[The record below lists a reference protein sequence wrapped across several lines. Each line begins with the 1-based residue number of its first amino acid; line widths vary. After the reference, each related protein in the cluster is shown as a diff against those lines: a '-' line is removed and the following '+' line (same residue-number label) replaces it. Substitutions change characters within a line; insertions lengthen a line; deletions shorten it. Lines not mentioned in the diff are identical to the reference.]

1 MRKQK
6 SNVNWKK
13 LVWLAGI
20 GLVAVILARVWIYYW
35 QNATIDRSIQ
45 KEYLSSVIAQSASS
59 SSYYEKKT
67 VKTKR
72 GDFLIDL
79 VIIDLGKKNMKIIS
93 DTAAKS
99 DCKNNCPAKS
109 LKDYVDSRRGF
120 VGMHGA
126 YFCPPDYSW
135 CKSKVNYY
143 FYPFYNTQ
151 AKFLINAGEIKWL
164 QGSILVFDQNNKA
177 YFFLDGRDFKSL
189 EQFEE
194 KYSTKIQAL
203 ISNSPALI
211 VNGKNIVASQKMD
224 NKQLTTK
231 GNRGGIGVQGG
242 VVYLVI
248 ARKATVPD
256 LASIMEALRVDTGL
270 NLDGGGSA
278 ALYWK
283 GQYKVGPGRLLPTA
297 IIFKEG

>member
-6 SNVNWKK
+6 SNVHWKN

-20 GLVAVILARVWIYYW
+20 GLVAVISARVGIYYW
-35 QNATIDRSIQ
+35 QNTTIDRSIQ
-45 KEYLSSVIAQSASS
+45 KGYLSSVITQSASS
-59 SSYYEKKT
+59 SSYYERKT
-67 VKTKR
+67 IKTKR
-72 GDFLIDL
+72 GDFLTDL
-79 VIIDLGKKNMKIIS
+79 VTIDLGKKNMKIIS
-93 DTAAKS
+93 DTAAKA

-109 LKDYVDSRRGF
+109 LKDYVDSRHGF

-135 CKSKVNYY
+135 CKSKVNSS

-211 VNGKNIVASQKMD
+211 VSGKNIVASQKMD

-231 GNRGGIGVQGG
+231 GNRGGIGVKGG

-256 LASIMEALRVDTGL
+256 LASIMEALRVDTAL